1 MKYVANMLRSKGD
14 PQIIETG
21 PSSLTA
27 ADNLARGLGWF
38 SVGLGLAELF
48 AATRLARAFGLE
60 RSETLIRTF
69 GVREIGAGMAT
80 LSTEKKAGLWSR
92 VVGDAMDLMTLL
104 TALDSPPRQK
114 ANVKLALL
122 AVAGVTA
129 LDVVAVLAISAQQRR
144 DDMPKDMSG
153 RSGYPKGIAASRA
166 AAKDFKVPR
175 DMRAAV
181 GVQSWSLAGA

>member
-1 MKYVANMLRSKGD
+1 MKYVANILRSKGD

-27 ADNLARGLGWF
+27 ADNLARGLGW
-38 SVGLGLAELF
+38 SSIGLGLAELF
-48 AATRLARAFGLE
+48 AAGRIARAFGLE
-60 RSETLIRTF
+60 GSETLIRAF
-69 GVREIGAGMAT
+69 GLREIGAGMAT

-92 VVGDAMDLMTLL
+92 VVGDAMDVMALL

-129 LDVVAVLAISAQQRR
+129 LDVVGALALSAQQRR
-144 DDMPKDMSG
+144 GEEPKDMSG
-153 RSGYPKGIAASRA
+153 RSGYPKGIGASRA
-166 AAKDFKVPR
+166 VARDFKVPR

-181 GVQSWSLAGA
+181 GA

>member
-1 MKYVANMLRSKGD
+1 MKYVANILRSRGD
-14 PQIIETG
+14 PQILETG

-38 SVGLGLAELF
+38 SLGLGLTELF
-48 AATRLARAFGLE
+48 AASRVTRAFGLE
-60 RSETLIRTF
+60 GSEMLIRAF
-69 GVREIGAGMAT
+69 GVREIGAGMAM

-104 TALDSPPRQK
+104 TALDSPPRQR

-122 AVAGVTA
+122 AVTGMAA
-129 LDVVAVLAISAQQRR
+129 LDFLGALALSAQQRR
-144 DDMPKDMSG
+144 DNKPKDMSG
-153 RSGYPKGIAASRA
+153 RSGYPKGAAASRA
-166 AAKDFKVPR
+166 AAGDFKVPR

-181 GVQSWSLAGA
+181 SV

>member
-1 MKYVANMLRSKGD
+1 MKYLANILRSKGD

-38 SVGLGLAELF
+38 SIGLGLTELF
-48 AATRLARAFGLE
+48 AASRLARAFGLE
-60 RSETLIRTF
+60 GSERLLRAF

-104 TALDSPPRQK
+104 TALDSPPRQR

-122 AVAGVTA
+122 AVTGVTA
-129 LDVVAVLAISAQQRR
+129 LDVIGALALSAQQRR
-144 DDMPKDMSG
+144 DDEPKDMSG
-153 RSGYPKGIAASRA
+153 RSGYPKGAAASRA
-166 AAKDFKVPR
+166 AAKGFKVPR

-181 GVQSWSLAGA
+181 GA

>member
-1 MKYVANMLRSKGD
+1 MKYLANILRSKGD

-38 SVGLGLAELF
+38 SIGLGLTELF
-48 AATRLARAFGLE
+48 ATSRLARALGLE
-60 RSETLIRTF
+60 GSETLIRAF
-69 GVREIGAGMAT
+69 GLREIGAGMAT
-80 LSTEKKAGLWSR
+80 LSTERKVGLWSR
-92 VVGDAMDLMTLL
+92 VVGDAMDVMTLL
-104 TALDSPPRQK
+104 TALDSPPRQR

-129 LDVVAVLAISAQQRR
+129 LDVIGALALSAQQRR
-144 DDMPKDMSG
+144 DDEPKDMSG
-153 RSGYPKGIAASRA
+153 RSGYPKGAAASRA
-166 AAKDFKVPR
+166 AARDFKVPR

-181 GVQSWSLAGA
+181 GA

>member
-1 MKYVANMLRSKGD
+1 MKYVANILRSKGD
-14 PQIIETG
+14 PQILETG

-27 ADNLARGLGWF
+27 GDNLARGLGWF
-38 SVGLGLAELF
+38 SIGLGLTELI
-48 AATRLARAFGLE
+48 AASRLARTFGLE
-60 RSETLIRTF
+60 RSETLIRAF
-69 GVREIGAGMAT
+69 GVRELGAGMAT

-114 ANVKLALL
+114 TNVKLALL

-129 LDVVAVLAISAQQRR
+129 FDVIGALALSAQQRR
-144 DDMPKDMSG
+144 DNKPKDMSG

-166 AAKDFKVPR
+166 AARDFKVPR

-181 GVQSWSLAGA
+181 ACETKTGMA

>member
-1 MKYVANMLRSKGD
+1 MKYLANILRSKGD

-38 SVGLGLAELF
+38 SIGLGLTELF
-48 AATRLARAFGLE
+48 ATHRLARAFGLE
-60 RSETLIRTF
+60 GSETLIRAF
-69 GVREIGAGMAT
+69 GVREISAGMAA
-80 LSTEKKAGLWSR
+80 LSTEKKFGLWSR

-104 TALDSPPRQK
+104 TALDSPPRQRD
-114 ANVKLALL
+114 NVKLALI

-129 LDVVAVLAISAQQRR
+129 LDVVGTLALSAQQRR
-144 DDMPKDMSG
+144 DGEPKDMST
-153 RSGYPKGIAASRA
+153 RSGYPKGTAASRA
-166 AAKDFKVPR
+166 AASDFVVPR

-181 GVQSWSLAGA
+181 GA